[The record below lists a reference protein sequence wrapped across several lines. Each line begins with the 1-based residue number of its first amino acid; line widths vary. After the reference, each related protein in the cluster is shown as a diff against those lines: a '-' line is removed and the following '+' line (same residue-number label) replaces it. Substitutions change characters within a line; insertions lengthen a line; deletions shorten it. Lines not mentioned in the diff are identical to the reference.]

1 MFYGIGVGVLAK
13 PSSRIFPDILILV
26 SCSLGAG
33 SGWAGLSQAKRGW
46 VQLVQATKLKA
57 WRH

>member
-1 MFYGIGVGVLAK
+1 MFYGIGVGVGRLAK

-26 SCSLGAG
+26 SCSL
-33 SGWAGLSQAKRGW
+33 SSWAGLSQAEPGW